1 MAPPQQLS
9 NLREAI
15 VRSGLLPDEMLE
27 PYFREPSDQD
37 AILTKLLNDRLLTR
51 LQAGYIRA
59 GKTRV
64 FFINSKYKL
73 LDPLGAGGMGRV
85 YLCEHLILQKLVAV
99 KILQQGLKKGNS
111 DAESTLARFYREAR
125 AVALLDHPNIVKM
138 YDVDRI
144 GDNPY
149 MVIEYVDGVSLHS
162 LVTKNGPLGSQQVA
176 NYLRQ
181 AAAGLQ
187 HAHQRGLIHR
197 DIKPGNILL
206 SRDGIVKLLDLGLAR
221 FSQDESQNN
230 GITAQF
236 DANSIIGTIDFM
248 APEQADTTQTTDI
261 RADIYSLGCTCYF
274 LASGRLPF
282 SGTVTQ
288 KLYGHKMLAPEPLSV
303 RIQHLPS
310 TLLETIERMMEKSPE
325 DRFQTPQEIIDS
337 LGDYGKQI
345 PLPDKRDMPPL
356 SANDYR
362 LGLAKNSEMGSV
374 STPKP
379 SLQSETV
386 ALRPKKGSSTKTQKP
401 LDKPN
406 RKYPRWLLAI
416 PLVGMIGLIIALVM
430 LLNQPKTLE
439 VKNDFPTPNIPIDPK
454 PKETP
459 KTIPS
464 TGKIVRGGGSTFVNT
479 PMSHWAKLYEN
490 NHGIKIDYTAVG
502 SGKGIQ
508 GLKDNIFAFG
518 CSDVCLTD
526 TQIDEIQKSG
536 QDVIHIPLVMGAVVV
551 TQNLPDIQAPLKYTG
566 PVLADIYSGKITRW
580 NAEPLKILN
589 PGVDLP
595 DTPITVVRRADSS
608 GTSYIWTDYLSKA
621 SAQWEAQVGRGT
633 MVKWPVGESGN
644 GNNGVANLVTRKV
657 GAIGYV
663 ELTYALENNLKV
675 GLIKNREGKF
685 VAPTLEN
692 VTAAA
697 ESSLHTIPDDLRYTL
712 TDATGEKSYPLSGT
726 AWAILHVDQSK
737 NPQASEL
744 VAFLKWA
751 IHDGQAYLKDL
762 RFAPLPI
769 DLVKRSHDKLDS
781 IQVTKKS
788 K

>member
-1 MAPPQQLS
+1 MTPPHQTIQL
-9 NLREAI
+9 RDAI
-15 VRSGLLPDEMLE
+15 VRSGLLSDEMLE
-27 PYFREPSDQD
+27 PYFRQSSDQD
-37 AILTKLLNDRLLTR
+37 QILTRLLNDRLLTR
-51 LQAGYIRA
+51 LQAGFLRA
-59 GKTRV
+59 GKSKG

-99 KILQQGLKKGNS
+99 KILQHGLKKGDS
-111 DAESTLARFYREAR
+111 EAESTLARFYREAR

-144 GDNPY
+144 GENPY
-149 MVIEYVDGVSLHS
+149 MVMEYVDGVSLHS

-187 HAHQRGLIHR
+187 HAHQKGLIHR
-197 DIKPGNILL
+197 DIKPGNILIG
-206 SRDGIVKLLDLGLAR
+206 RDGIVKLLDLGLAR
-221 FSQDESQNN
+221 FSRDESQNR
-230 GITAQF
+230 GITQQF

-248 APEQADTTQTTDI
+248 APEQADTSQTTDI

-303 RIQHLPS
+303 RVQHLPVE
-310 TLLETIERMMEKSPE
+310 LLETIERMMEKSPE
-325 DRFQTPQEIIDS
+325 DRFQTPQEIIDA

-345 PLPDKRDMPPL
+345 SPPDKRDMPAL
-356 SANDYR
+356 SADDYR
-362 LGLAKNSEMGSV
+362 LGLAKNLEMGSL

-379 SLQSETV
+379 TLHSETV
-386 ALRPKKGSSTKTQKP
+386 SIRPKKGNTTKT
-401 LDKPN
+401 DKMPEKTK
-406 RKYPRWLLAI
+406 RKYPLWLLGI
-416 PLVGMIGLIIALVM
+416 PVLILAFVIVAVVF
-430 LLNQPKTLE
+430 LLSQPKPLE
-439 VKNDFPTPNIPIDPK
+439 VKNDPPPPPSI
-454 PKETP
+454 PKENP
-459 KTIPS
+459 KDPPKVVPS

-479 PMSHWAKLYEN
+479 PMSHWAKVYEN
-490 NHGIKIDYTAVG
+490 NTGIKIDYTAAG

-526 TQIDEIQKSG
+526 TQIEEIQKSG

-551 TQNLPDIQAPLKYTG
+551 TQNLPDVQVPLRYTG

-580 NAEPLKILN
+580 NAESLKILN

-621 SAQWEAQVGRGT
+621 SAQWENQVGRGT
-633 MVKWPVGESGN
+633 TVKWPVGESGQ

-657 GAIGYV
+657 GSIGYV

-675 GLIKNREGKF
+675 GLIKNRDGKF
-685 VAPTLEN
+685 VSPTLEN

-697 ESSLHTIPDDLRYTL
+697 ESSLPSIPDDLRYTL
-712 TDATGEKSYPLSGT
+712 TDTLGEKSYPLSGT

-737 NPQASEL
+737 NPQAAEL
-744 VAFLKWA
+744 IAFLKWA
-751 IHDGQAYLKDL
+751 IHDGQVYLKDL

-769 DLVKRSHDKLDS
+769 ELVKRGQDKLDT
-781 IQVTKKS
+781 IQITKKP